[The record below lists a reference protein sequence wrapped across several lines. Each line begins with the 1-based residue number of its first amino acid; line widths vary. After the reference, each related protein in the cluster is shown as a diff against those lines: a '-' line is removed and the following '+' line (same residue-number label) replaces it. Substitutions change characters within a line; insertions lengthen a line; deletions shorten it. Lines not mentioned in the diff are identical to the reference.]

1 MSGSTKNTMFLKSE
15 ATPEEIKKDKR
26 NLLIYDMAS
35 SVVSAIL
42 IITFII
48 YIFTLFSRFFKII
61 KIINLIILYYDYL
74 ERIKK

>member
-1 MSGSTKNTMFLKSE
+1 MSGSTENTMFLKSE
-15 ATPEEIKKDKR
+15 ATPEEVKKDKR

-48 YIFTLFSRFFKII
+48 PDVNSL
-61 KIINLIILYYDYL
+61 
-74 ERIKK
+74 